1 MKKVQKVDQDIY
13 QLILAEEQ
21 RQSEGMELIASEN
34 YQSAAVLE
42 AQSSVFANKYSE
54 GFPGKRY
61 YGGQENTDQIEQMTI
76 DRAKEIFRADHA
88 NVQALSGAAANVS
101 VYAALMEP

>member
-1 MKKVQKVDQDIY
+1 MKNIQNVDPDIY
-13 QLILAEEQ
+13 AAIFAEQQ

-34 YQSAAVLE
+34 YQSPAVLE

-61 YGGQENTDQIEQMTI
+61 YG
-76 DRAKEIFRADHA
+76 
-88 NVQALSGAAANVS
+88 
-101 VYAALMEP
+101 